1 MILITGGTGY
11 IGSHTCVE
19 LISAGYKVLV
29 LDNCSNS
36 STQSHK
42 RMEKITGQKIPFFLG
57 NINDKALLRQLFSQ
71 FQIDAVVHFAGLKSV
86 NDSIKNPLKYYNNN
100 VVGSLVLFE
109 IMSEFG
115 CQRLVFSSS
124 ATVYGKPQTVPIT
137 EDSPLNA
144 TNPYGYSKLIIEN
157 ILRDLNLTDPNWSIA
172 VLRYF
177 NPIGAHQSGLMG
189 ENPKGIPNNLVPFI
203 SQVAIGL
210 QDKLKVFGGDFSTI
224 DGTGVRD
231 YIHVVDLA
239 KGHVQALKFLEKNSN
254 LITVNLGTGF
264 GFSVLEI
271 VQEFEKSGVNIN
283 YEIVDRR
290 PGDIDQ
296 CYADTSLAN
305 NILNWKAELDIQK
318 MCEDIGGGSQ

>member
-1 MILITGGTGY
+1 MDQPLW
-11 IGSHTCVE
+11 
-19 LISAGYKVLV
+19 
-29 LDNCSNS
+29 
-36 STQSHK
+36 
-42 RMEKITGQKIPFFLG
+42 
-57 NINDKALLRQLFSQ
+57 LF
-71 FQIDAVVHFAGLKSV
+71 KTY
-86 NDSIKNPLKYYNNN
+86 NRKY
-100 VVGSLVLFE
+100 
-109 IMSEFG
+109 M
-115 CQRLVFSSS
+115 
-124 ATVYGKPQTVPIT
+124 
-137 EDSPLNA
+137 
-144 TNPYGYSKLIIEN
+144 
-157 ILRDLNLTDPNWSIA
+157 RDLNLTDPNWSIA

-177 NPIGAHQSGLMG
+177 NPLAHQSGLMG

-271 VQEFEKSGVNIN
+271 VQEFEKASGVNIN

-318 MCEDIGGGSQ
+318 MCEDTWRWQSMNPKGYDE